1 MNVIIILVMIMNKT
15 LKNYLE
21 YLEYER
27 KYSAKTIESSKND
40 IELFFIYCKE
50 NNLNYK
56 NLNIDKARGYLKYL
70 DKLNYK
76 NTSIS
81 RMLSSLRGFYRYLM
95 VKDVVSVN
103 YFKLLSNPKKEKK
116 VPNYLQY
123 DEFEKIIRSIPCDT
137 ALGIRNSLLIELLY
151 ATGIRVSELVNI
163 KLKDI
168 TIKEK
173 SIRIIG
179 KGNKERIVY
188 YGEYA
193 SIALKKYLDT
203 SRDVLLK
210 NKNNV
215 YLLVNHL
222 GNQLTTAGVRDIL
235 EKIVQLASLKHKIS
249 PHTLRHTFATHLLSE
264 GADLRAVQE
273 LLGHESL
280 STTQIYTHVGLDRLK
295 NEYLKAH
302 PRAKN

>member
-1 MNVIIILVMIMNKT
+1 MNKD
-15 LKNYLE
+15 LKKYLD

-27 KYSAKTIESSKND
+27 KYSIKTIESSKND

-56 NLNIDKARGYLKYL
+56 NLNIDSTRGYLKYL
-70 DKLNYK
+70 DKLQYK

-95 VKDVVSVN
+95 VKKKVNVN

-123 DEFEKIIRSIPCDT
+123 DEFEKIIRSIPVDT
-137 ALGIRNSLLIELLY
+137 ALGKRNSLIVELLY
-151 ATGIRVSELVNI
+151 ATGIRVSELVDI

-168 TIKEK
+168 TLNER

-193 SIALKKYLDT
+193 ESSLKDYLSNSRDELLKKKSSD
-203 SRDVLLK
+203 
-210 NKNNV
+210 

-222 GNQLTTAGVRDIL
+222 GNKLTTAGIRDIL
-235 EKIVQLASLKHKIS
+235 EKIVETASLKHKIS

-280 STTQIYTHVGLDRLK
+280 STTQIYTHVGLDRLR

>member
-1 MNVIIILVMIMNKT
+1 MDMNKD
-15 LKNYLE
+15 LENYLD

-27 KYSAKTIESSKND
+27 KYSIKTIESSKND
-40 IELFFIYCKE
+40 IELFFVYCKE

-56 NLNIDKARGYLKYL
+56 NLNIDSTRGYLKYL

-95 VKDVVSVN
+95 VKKEVNVN

-123 DEFEKIIRSIPCDT
+123 DEFEKIIRSIPVDT
-137 ALGIRNSLLIELLY
+137 ALGKRNSLIVELLY

-168 TIKEK
+168 TLNER

-193 SIALKKYLDT
+193 ESALKDYLSN
-203 SRDVLLK
+203 SRDELLK
-210 NKNNV
+210 KKSSD

-222 GNQLTTAGVRDIL
+222 GNKLTTAGIRDIL
-235 EKIVQLASLKHKIS
+235 EKVVERASIKHKIS

-280 STTQIYTHVGLDRLK
+280 STTQIYTHVGLDRLR

>member
-1 MNVIIILVMIMNKT
+1 MNKD
-15 LKNYLE
+15 LKKYLD

-27 KYSAKTIESSKND
+27 KYSIKTIESSKND

-56 NLNIDKARGYLKYL
+56 NLNIDSTRGYLKYL
-70 DKLNYK
+70 DKLQYK

-95 VKDVVSVN
+95 VKKEVNVN

-123 DEFEKIIRSIPCDT
+123 DEFEKIIRSIPVDT
-137 ALGIRNSLLIELLY
+137 ALGKRNSLIVELLY
-151 ATGIRVSELVNI
+151 ATGIRVSELVDI

-168 TIKEK
+168 TLNER

-193 SIALKKYLDT
+193 ESSLKDYLSNSRDELLKKKSSD
-203 SRDVLLK
+203 
-210 NKNNV
+210 

-222 GNQLTTAGVRDIL
+222 GNKLTTAGIRDIL
-235 EKIVQLASLKHKIS
+235 EKIVETASLKHKIS

-280 STTQIYTHVGLDRLK
+280 STTQIYTHVGLDRLR

>member
-1 MNVIIILVMIMNKT
+1 MDKL
-15 LKNYLE
+15 LKDYLD

-27 KYSAKTIESSKND
+27 KYSVKTIESSKND

-56 NLNIDKARGYLKYL
+56 NLKIDDARGYLKYL

-95 VKDVVSVN
+95 IKKCVNVN

-137 ALGIRNSLLIELLY
+137 ALSKRNYLIIELLY

-163 KLKDI
+163 KIKDI
-168 TIKEK
+168 SNKER

-193 SIALKKYLDT
+193 EKALEDYLK
-203 SRDVLLK
+203 SGRNELLK
-210 NKNNV
+210 NKNSD

-222 GNQLTTAGVRDIL
+222 GNKLTTAGIRDIL
-235 EKIVQLASLKHKIS
+235 EKIVIAASLKHKMS

-280 STTQIYTHVGLDRLK
+280 STTQIYTHVGLDRLR

>member
-1 MNVIIILVMIMNKT
+1 MEKL
-15 LKNYLE
+15 LKDYLA

-27 KYSAKTIESSKND
+27 KYSLKTIESSKND

-50 NNLNYK
+50 NILNYK
-56 NLNIDKARGYLKYL
+56 NLKIDDARGYLKYL

-95 VKDVVSVN
+95 IKKEVSVN

-137 ALGIRNSLLIELLY
+137 ALGKRNYLFIELLY

-163 KLKDI
+163 KIKDI
-168 TIKEK
+168 TKNEK

-193 SIALKKYLDT
+193 ARALEDYLNNA
-203 SRDVLLK
+203 RNELLK
-210 NKNNV
+210 NKSSD
-215 YLLVNHL
+215 YLLVNYL
-222 GNQLTTAGVRDIL
+222 GNKLTTAGIRDIL
-235 EKIVQLASLKHKIS
+235 EKIVEAASLKHKMS

-280 STTQIYTHVGLDRLK
+280 STTQIYTHVGLDRLR

>member
-1 MNVIIILVMIMNKT
+1 MNKD
-15 LKNYLE
+15 LKDYLA

-27 KYSAKTIESSKND
+27 KYSLKTIESSKND
-40 IELFFIYCKE
+40 IDLFFIYCKE
-50 NNLNYK
+50 NNLNFK
-56 NLNIDKARGYLKYL
+56 NLKIDDARGYLKYL

-95 VKDVVSVN
+95 IKKEVSVN

-123 DEFEKIIRSIPCDT
+123 DEFEKIIRSIPIDT
-137 ALGIRNSLLIELLY
+137 ALGKRNYLIIELLY

-163 KLKDI
+163 KIKDI
-168 TIKEK
+168 TKNEK

-193 SIALKKYLDT
+193 ARALEDYLNNAR
-203 SRDVLLK
+203 SELLK
-210 NKNNV
+210 NKNSD

-222 GNQLTTAGVRDIL
+222 GNKLTTAGIRDIL
-235 EKIVQLASLKHKIS
+235 EKIVMFASLKHKMS

-280 STTQIYTHVGLDRLK
+280 STTQIYTHVGLDRLR

>member
-1 MNVIIILVMIMNKT
+1 MDMDKL
-15 LKNYLE
+15 LQDYLD

-27 KYSAKTIESSKND
+27 KYSLKTIESSKND
-40 IELFFIYCKE
+40 LELFFVYCRE
-50 NNLNYK
+50 NNLDYK
-56 NLNIDKARGYLKYL
+56 NLNMDKTRGYLKYL

-95 VKDVVSVN
+95 IKKEVSVN
-103 YFKLLSNPKKEKK
+103 YFKLLSNPKKVKK

-137 ALGIRNSLLIELLY
+137 ALGKRNSLIMELLY

-163 KLKDI
+163 KLKDM
-168 TIKEK
+168 EMQEN

-193 SIALKKYLDT
+193 KNALKDYLDNAR
-203 SRDVLLK
+203 SELLK
-210 NKNNV
+210 KKNSD

-222 GNQLTTAGVRDIL
+222 GNKLTTAGIRDIL
-235 EKIVQLASLKHKIS
+235 EKIVKLASIKHKIS

-295 NEYLKAH
+295 YEYLKAH

>member
-1 MNVIIILVMIMNKT
+1 MEKL
-15 LKNYLE
+15 LKDYLA

-27 KYSAKTIESSKND
+27 KYSLKTIESSKND

-50 NNLNYK
+50 NNLNFK
-56 NLNIDKARGYLKYL
+56 NLKIDDARGYLKYL

-95 VKDVVSVN
+95 IKKEVSVN

-123 DEFEKIIRSIPCDT
+123 DEFEKIIRSIPCDI
-137 ALGIRNSLLIELLY
+137 ALGKRNYLIVELLY

-163 KLKDI
+163 KIKDI
-168 TIKEK
+168 TFMEK

-193 SIALKKYLDT
+193 DKALKDYLNSARSD
-203 SRDVLLK
+203 LLQ
-210 NKNNV
+210 NKNSE
-215 YLLVNHL
+215 YLLLNHL
-222 GNQLTTAGVRDIL
+222 GNKLTAAGIRDIL
-235 EKIVQLASLKHKIS
+235 EKIVKEASLKHKMS

-280 STTQIYTHVGLDRLK
+280 STTQIYTHVGLDQLRA
-295 NEYLKAH
+295 EYLKAH

>member
-1 MNVIIILVMIMNKT
+1 MDKLIND
-15 LKNYLE
+15 YLA

-27 KYSAKTIESSKND
+27 KYSVKTIESSKND

-50 NNLNYK
+50 NNLDYK
-56 NLNIDKARGYLKYL
+56 NLKIEDARGYLKYL

-76 NTSIS
+76 NTSTS

-95 VKDVVSVN
+95 IKKEVNVN

-137 ALGIRNSLLIELLY
+137 ALSKRNYLIVELLY

-163 KLKDI
+163 KIKDI
-168 TIKEK
+168 TSKER

-193 SIALKKYLDT
+193 EKALDDYLKNG
-203 SRDVLLK
+203 RNELLK
-210 NKNNV
+210 NKNSD

-222 GNQLTTAGVRDIL
+222 GNKLTTAGIRDIL
-235 EKIVQLASLKHKIS
+235 EKIVVAASLKHKMS

-280 STTQIYTHVGLDRLK
+280 STTQIYTHVGLDRLR

>member
-1 MNVIIILVMIMNKT
+1 MNKD
-15 LKNYLE
+15 LKDYLA

-27 KYSAKTIESSKND
+27 KYSLKTIESSKND

-50 NNLNYK
+50 NNLNFK
-56 NLNIDKARGYLKYL
+56 NLKIDDARGYLKYL

-95 VKDVVSVN
+95 IKKEVSVN

-137 ALGIRNSLLIELLY
+137 TLGKRNYLIIELLY

-163 KLKDI
+163 KIKDI
-168 TIKEK
+168 TKKEK

-193 SIALKKYLDT
+193 ARALEDYLNNA
-203 SRDVLLK
+203 RDELLK
-210 NKNNV
+210 NKNSD

-222 GNQLTTAGVRDIL
+222 GNKLTTAGIRDIL
-235 EKIVQLASLKHKIS
+235 EKIVMSASLKHKMS

-280 STTQIYTHVGLDRLK
+280 STTQIYTHVGLDRLR

>member
-1 MNVIIILVMIMNKT
+1 MNKD
-15 LKNYLE
+15 LKDYLS

-27 KYSAKTIESSKND
+27 KYSLKTIESSKND
-40 IELFFIYCKE
+40 IELFFIYCRE
-50 NNLNYK
+50 NNLNFK
-56 NLNIDKARGYLKYL
+56 NLKIDDARGYLKYL

-95 VKDVVSVN
+95 IKKEVSVN

-137 ALGIRNSLLIELLY
+137 ALGKRNYLILELLY

-163 KLKDI
+163 KIKDI
-168 TIKEK
+168 TRNEK

-193 SIALKKYLDT
+193 DKALENYLHNA
-203 SRDVLLK
+203 RNELLK
-210 NKNNV
+210 NKSSD

-222 GNQLTTAGVRDIL
+222 GNKLTTAGIRDIL
-235 EKIVQLASLKHKIS
+235 EKIVVAASLKHKMS

-280 STTQIYTHVGLDRLK
+280 STTQIYTHVGLDRLR

>member
-1 MNVIIILVMIMNKT
+1 MEKL
-15 LKNYLE
+15 LKDYLS

-27 KYSAKTIESSKND
+27 KYSLKTIESSKND
-40 IELFFIYCKE
+40 IELFFIYCNE
-50 NNLNYK
+50 NNLNFK
-56 NLNIDKARGYLKYL
+56 NLKIDDARGYLKYL

-95 VKDVVSVN
+95 IKKEVSVN

-137 ALGIRNSLLIELLY
+137 ALGKRNYLIIELLY

-163 KLKDI
+163 KIKDI
-168 TIKEK
+168 TRNEK

-193 SIALKKYLDT
+193 ARALEDYLNNA
-203 SRDVLLK
+203 RNELLK
-210 NKNNV
+210 NKNSD

-222 GNQLTTAGVRDIL
+222 GNKLTTAGIRDIL
-235 EKIVQLASLKHKIS
+235 EKIVKEASLKHKMS

-280 STTQIYTHVGLDRLK
+280 STTQIYTHVGLDQLRA
-295 NEYLKAH
+295 EYLKAH